1 MSSRDTATIWRW
13 EHYFQILA
21 EARAKKLLGNLDSTL
36 APTVH
41 LIGLR
46 SAGEGTESP
55 FEVALVPPDSALG
68 QADFTRVGEL
78 ARTHL
83 RNDPEG
89 QLRHSNTA
97 AQQNEQLR
105 LGRRALAQAVTDVL
119 KPVDAREGL
128 LSFCGEPVEVSDWDR
143 SHLVLPVVRVSAVA
157 LEAHAAL
164 TRDWYELHEFRRARI
179 ATSLV
184 DAAILVLLRALS
196 DRLRMVAPGDDM
208 NPTEATPD
216 ELLGRAGRTLMRTAE
231 AAADP
236 LALEA
241 LWTACDALATMPYEG
256 KEPRGRLVIAAAQ
269 QPAVEMRVLFDPP
282 VDVSAHRT
290 VRKLLE
296 LTSANGQGLVTDGL
310 VVRGL
315 GAIGAGYDEASEEC
329 FTVDFLANG
338 VWELRHSARPLMAVS
353 YGRPVIPQAR
363 ISRPQLSRAIQAVHG
378 TVAAETEE
386 RLWKVVGAATQTRH
400 GALLVISREAAQE
413 AARLRPQVIPIT
425 PTELDADLARR
436 ATAIDGALLVDQD
449 GVCHAIGAILDGV
462 AGGDGDPSRG
472 ARFNSAVRYVESRQG
487 ACFALV
493 VSEDGM
499 SDLVLPSGSGTAERD
514 EFADRAEPRTVS
526 PL

>member
-13 EHYFQILA
+13 EHHFQILA
-21 EARAKKLLGNLDSTL
+21 EARARKLLGNLDAAL

-46 SAGEGTESP
+46 QEGEGTDGP
-55 FEVALVPPDSALG
+55 YEVALVPPDSPLG
-68 QADFTRVGEL
+68 EADFARVGEL
-78 ARTHL
+78 ASVRL
-83 RNDPEG
+83 RDDPER
-89 QLRHSNTA
+89 QLRHSTAA
-97 AQQNEQLR
+97 AQQNEELR
-105 LGRRALAQAVTDVL
+105 LSGRALAHAVTEVL

-128 LSFCGEPVEVSDWDR
+128 LSFCGEPVEVCDDDR
-143 SHLVLPVVRVSAVA
+143 AHLVLPVVRVNAAA

-241 LWTACDALATMPYEG
+241 LWTACDALATMRYEG
-256 KEPRGRLVIAAAQ
+256 TEPRGRLVIAAAQ

-353 YGRPVIPQAR
+353 YGRPVIPRAR
-363 ISRPQLSRAIQAVHG
+363 ISREQLAQAILAVHG
-378 TVAAETEE
+378 TVAAETQE

-400 GALLVISREAAQE
+400 GALLVISREAGQE

-436 ATAIDGALLVDQD
+436 ATSIDGALLVDQD

-462 AGGDGDPSRG
+462 AGAGGDPSRG
-472 ARFNSAVRYVESRQG
+472 ARYNSAVRYVESRQG

-499 SDLVLPSGSGTAERD
+499 SDLVLPSARGLEERGETAG
-514 EFADRAEPRTVS
+514 PG
-526 PL
+526 

>member
-21 EARAKKLLGNLDSTL
+21 ESRAKKLLGSLDARL

-46 SAGEGTESP
+46 PAGEATEGP
-55 FEVALVPPDSALG
+55 HEVALVPPDSPLG
-68 QADFTRVGEL
+68 EAEFARVGEL
-78 ARTHL
+78 ASTRL
-83 RNDPEG
+83 SDDPER
-89 QLRHSNTA
+89 QLRHSNPA
-97 AQQNEQLR
+97 AQQNEDLR
-105 LGRRALAQAVTDVL
+105 LSRRALAHAVTEVL
-119 KPVDAREGL
+119 KPVDGGEGL
-128 LSFCGEPVEVSDWDR
+128 LSFCGEPVEVADLDR
-143 SHLVLPVVRVSAVA
+143 SHLVLPVVRVNAA
-157 LEAHAAL
+157 AFEAHAVL
-164 TRDWYELHEFRRARI
+164 TRDWYELHEFRRARL

-216 ELLGRAGRTLMRTAE
+216 ELLGRAGRTLMQTAE

-236 LALEA
+236 HALEA
-241 LWTACDALATMPYEG
+241 LWTACDALATMRYEG
-256 KEPRGRLVIAAAQ
+256 KEARGRLVIAAAQ

-282 VDVSAHRT
+282 VEVSAHRT

-296 LTSANGQGLVTDGL
+296 LTSAQGQGLVTDGL

-315 GAIGAGYDEASEEC
+315 GAIGGEYDERSEEC

-338 VWELRHSARPLMAVS
+338 VWELRHSERPLMAVS
-353 YGRPVIPQAR
+353 YGRPMVPRAR
-363 ISRPQLSRAIQAVHG
+363 ISREQLADAIQAVHG
-378 TVAAETEE
+378 AVVAETEE
-386 RLWKVVGAATQTRH
+386 RLWKAAAAATQTRH
-400 GALLVISREAAQE
+400 GALLVISREAEQE

-436 ATAIDGALLVDQD
+436 ATAIDGALLVDPN
-449 GVCHAIGAILDGV
+449 GMCHAIGAILDGV
-462 AGGDGDPSRG
+462 ASGEGDAARG
-472 ARFNSAVRYVESRQG
+472 ARFNSAVRYVDSRQG

-499 SDLVLPSGSGTAERD
+499 SDLVLPGECGGDERR
-514 EFADRAEPRTVS
+514 ESVS
-526 PL
+526 PGEV